1 MAGSYSLNIVYLWRD
16 ELFPFISNSKYRFK
30 ILLLFV
36 KISFSIFFHAS
47 RKIWKINR
55 EETNTFIKEFQS
67 FLRVKKNTS
76 FKADEALERRP
87 RRTIYRSRDHQLL
100 SRGQTIRSFLRSAIH
115 AEVKTFPLPWI
126 RINLRSKVAAA
137 KVKKDTFL
145 GERRIPWSGTKDE
158 TRDTFTR

>member
-1 MAGSYSLNIVYLWRD
+1 MIDLVKWKKFVHNGWSLGSYSLNIVYLWRD

-67 FLRVKKNTS
+67 FLRVKKNFEFQSWRSVRTTTPKNDLSIAGPSTS
-76 FKADEALERRP
+76 F
-87 RRTIYRSRDHQLL
+87 
-100 SRGQTIRSFLRSAIH
+100 
-115 AEVKTFPLPWI
+115 PWTD
-126 RINLRSKVAAA
+126 
-137 KVKKDTFL
+137 DTFVFAVCDPR
-145 GERRIPWSGTKDE
+145 GSKNVPTSVDSY
-158 TRDTFTR
+158 